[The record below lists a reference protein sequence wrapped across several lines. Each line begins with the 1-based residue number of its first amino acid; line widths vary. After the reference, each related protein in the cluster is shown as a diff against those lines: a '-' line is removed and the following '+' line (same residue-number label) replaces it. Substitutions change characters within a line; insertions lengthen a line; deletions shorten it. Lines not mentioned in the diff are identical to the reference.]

1 MSGDRYS
8 HEGAGDKFEE
18 AIKGRGWKPAKR
30 RRFHDWLSNNYPSEK
45 DNFSDRELRQKADEF
60 ASQDSDRWDD

>member
-1 MSGDRYS
+1 MSDRYS
-8 HEGAGDKFEE
+8 HEGASDKFEN

-30 RRFHDWLSNNYPSEK
+30 RRFHDWLGSHYALEK

-60 ASQDSDRWDD
+60 ASQDRDLWND